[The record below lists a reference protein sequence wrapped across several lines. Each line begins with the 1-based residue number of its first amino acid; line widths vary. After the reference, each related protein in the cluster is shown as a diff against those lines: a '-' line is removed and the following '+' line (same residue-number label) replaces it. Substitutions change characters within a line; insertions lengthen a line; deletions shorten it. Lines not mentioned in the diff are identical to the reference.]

1 MIARIKKS
9 VRTIAVAANIV
20 LIETYMLLRK
30 AAYRVKGRRMTAG
43 DDRDLARSLR
53 EDGYVVLENYFD
65 KDQVAEICGAIDNCM
80 LDRQG
85 DYDHIN
91 RVSYY
96 RRPQENQ
103 RWDGGVYRFYG
114 AHEIHEL
121 IRFFR
126 RDQRLKGIVEEA
138 FSTEVSCAV
147 TMVQENLP
155 EGIETRGFHI
165 DMYAPLECKAFL
177 FLTDVDRD
185 EQGPFT
191 IIKGSHRRFWWRLFN
206 YLSRGLRDA
215 EPVTTVEHVGEDDL
229 QNLVKVMVKR
239 GSVVLSCQQAVHRG
253 WAHDTDRRIALV
265 NYYTAKMLGTTPEF
279 DDDNRLGY
287 RYENATFA

>member
-1 MIARIKKS
+1 MIDRIKKS
-9 VRTIAVAANIV
+9 IRTMAVAANIV
-20 LIETYMLLRK
+20 LIESYMLLRQ
-30 AAYRVKGRRMTAG
+30 AVYRLNGRRLAVG
-43 DDRDLARSLR
+43 DDKNLARLLR
-53 EDGYVVLENYFD
+53 EDGYVVLDNYFD
-65 KDQVAEICGAIDNCM
+65 EGQVANVCAAIDDYM

-103 RWDGGVYRFYG
+103 RWDGGIYRLYG

-121 IRFFR
+121 IRSFR
-126 RDQRLKGIVEEA
+126 CDQRLKGIVEEA

-185 EQGPFT
+185 EQGPYA
-191 IIKGSHRRFWWRLFN
+191 IVRGSHRRFWWRLFN
-206 YLSRGLRDA
+206 YLSRGLRGA

-229 QNLVKVMVKR
+229 RNLVKFMVKK

-253 WAHDTDRRIALV
+253 WAHDAGRRIALV
-265 NYYTAKMLGTTPEF
+265 NYYTAKMSGATPEF

-287 RYENATFA
+287 RYENAQLA